1 MPMRLP
7 HPKTIVVALL
17 SAGLVVLA
25 AYFILMDLVVI
36 PRAEATI
43 DRVGLR
49 LEAPA
54 ALAAGERG
62 TLVLRV
68 DNRDNSEPVKFRDAM
83 LTPELAGLVRFDHQ
97 ALRALGAQAE
107 GGRVVWD
114 REIPAGGHAEF
125 ALPFHAAA
133 AGRRAGT
140 LRVLFE
146 VPRVTKG
153 RFLPLTI
160 EVR

>member
-1 MPMRLP
+1 M
-7 HPKTIVVALL
+7 
-17 SAGLVVLA
+17 
-25 AYFILMDLVVI
+25 
-36 PRAEATI
+36 
-43 DRVGLR
+43 
-49 LEAPA
+49 
-54 ALAAGERG
+54 
-62 TLVLRV
+62 LRV

-133 AGRRAGT
+133 AGRQAGT